1 MKKFLGLIVLL
12 VAIAGCA
19 AALVACDP
27 GSGNQATPQSIQFED
42 KDGADR
48 STYWDLGTFP
58 YGTAYEDILPTFKVN
73 LCYSDGS
80 TKELAAGDYTVSYVK
95 VEEEDVPLQSIPA
108 VPDAGFYQ
116 IIFDKDT
123 FQARMFFTVNM
134 AERTDLTLS
143 LSRNEWEYD
152 EANPTPTVG
161 GYSATDGDEPRFY
174 CVDKTVFD
182 ALTDE
187 QKAEYWR
194 HTTPMYNLGG
204 EPCTV
209 AVGEYYAYA
218 EIPQDNNFTVSYTAI
233 TPETAFTVNKAVLH
247 YDAAVADNL
256 WAVYNF
262 NSNGVIDGVNLGATS
277 ITTRDFSVTTALKDK
292 TGAEI
297 LGQYVWADSSVTVD
311 ADDNGKTF
319 DAIYQLDPRCEA
331 SYTVENGS
339 IPVALTVNKGTV
351 RQPHL
356 LIDSY
361 NVHSA
366 NEGFGPYPDNKYR
379 YVVVN
384 DEGGYKISI
393 DDGTWDK
400 DGIVRISF
408 NRLNADGTD
417 ATVEV
422 KGLMGTLQP
431 DGTYKYWLNSVFRE
445 PALYTITVSLKNK
458 TNFTWYDGTSEDAT
472 LIFEI
477 KDKKPI
483 PAPTAHLRDS
493 ATDTEGVDFAAF
505 DGAAHAIDFT
515 DFTENAVYTTVNGES
530 VYAITE
536 TDDRAYYLLESET
549 IAENIDSAGEWV
561 VNVALTPAPEYTW
574 AGGSVTPVEYTWADG
589 SVTPV
594 EYTCKINAYTTFFPG
609 IKVANAYTAFDP
621 ENPTADD
628 TEIMQLMMN
637 WYGADG
643 AGEMETDCSDYKAAV
658 YFTAFRDGESL
669 AQYIG
674 TVSNSHAADNFGTY
688 SMSFALTNIADK
700 SAPTHYH
707 GATEVEAGSKVDST
721 IYPNDDPFVSVEQIT
736 DYDMPFFLIAKVD
749 CRETVQ
755 SENITYAYA
764 TVGDCTVVKIKGD
777 NGGDGVTTDKV
788 TSEVYLVFRG
798 GEYVGHEI
806 NTTVKIGEV
815 NTTYFLQFALIL

>member
-12 VAIAGCA
+12 VALAVCA
-19 AALVACDP
+19 AALVACDL

-48 STYWDLGTFP
+48 STYWDLGAFP

-123 FQARMFFTVNM
+123 FQARMIFTVNM

-152 EANPTPTVG
+152 EIPARLTVG
-161 GYSATDGDEPRFY
+161 GYSVGEVSPVYY
-174 CVDKTVFD
+174 CVSKDAFD

-187 QKAEYWR
+187 QKAEYWLYV
-194 HTTPMYNLGG
+194 TPMYNMG
-204 EPCTV
+204 EVPCTI

-218 EIPQDNNFTVSYTAI
+218 EIPQDNNFTVSYTAV
-233 TPETAFTVNKAVLH
+233 TPENAFTVKKAVLH
-247 YDAAVADNL
+247 YDSAVSSNL
-256 WAVYNF
+256 QAVF
-262 NSNGVIDGVNLGATS
+262 NYHSGIQGGINLGNIN
-277 ITTRDFSVTTALKDK
+277 ITVKDFSIATGLKDR

-297 LGQYVWADSSVTVD
+297 LGEYVWENSSVSID
-311 ADDNGKTF
+311 SDDNGTAF
-319 DAIYQLDPRCEA
+319 PARYQLNSLYEA
-331 SYTVENGS
+331 CYIVEDGS
-339 IPVALTVNKGTV
+339 IPVTLTVNKGAV
-351 RQPHL
+351 IQPQL
-356 LIDSY
+356 SIDSD
-361 NVHSA
+361 NAHNA
-366 NEGFGPYPDNKYR
+366 NEGFGPYPDNALPYA
-379 YVVVN
+379 VVN
-384 DEGGYKISI
+384 DDGGYNVRIF
-393 DDGTWDK
+393 GEWDK
-400 DGIVRISF
+400 NMIEITVK
-408 NRLNADGTD
+408 RLNSDGSSTTNKV
-417 ATVEV
+417 A
-422 KGLMGTLQP
+422 GLIGTLLD
-431 DGTYKYWLNSVFRE
+431 DGTYKYCLSWAFID
-445 PALYTITVSLKNK
+445 PAEYAVTLSLKDK
-458 TNFTWYDGTSEDAT
+458 TNFTWYDGTTEDSVFR
-472 LIFEI
+472 FEI
-477 KDKKPI
+477 KEKKAVPV
-483 PAPTAHLRDS
+483 PTAHLSGS
-493 ATDTEGVDFAAF
+493 ATGTDGVDFVAL
-505 DGAAHAIDFT
+505 DGTAHTIDFT
-515 DFTENAVYTTVNGES
+515 DFTDGAIEPALNGEYSYPTTGADNTTFYLFEADELEGFVDTS
-530 VYAITE
+530 VGYGTIT
-536 TDDRAYYLLESET
+536 
-549 IAENIDSAGEWV
+549 
-561 VNVALTPAPEYTW
+561 VALVPADEYTW
-574 AGGSVTPVEYTWADG
+574 EDG

-594 EYTCKINAYTTFFPG
+594 EYTCKIRSGSTFFPDMKIQTG
-609 IKVANAYTAFDP
+609 YTAFDP
-621 ENPTADD
+621 TKPTADD
-628 TEIMQLMMN
+628 AEVMQLMN
-637 WYGADG
+637 DWFG
-643 AGEMETDCSDYKAAV
+643 AGKMETDCRDYNAAV

-674 TVSNSHAADNFGTY
+674 TVTNSHTSPDNFGTY
-688 SMSFALTNIADK
+688 SMSFALTDIADK

-721 IYPNDDPFVSVEQIT
+721 IYPNDDPFVSVDKIT

-749 CRETVQ
+749 CREAVQ

-777 NGGDGVTTDKV
+777 NGGDGVNSEKV

-815 NTTYFLQFALIL
+815 NTTYFLQFALTL

>member
-1 MKKFLGLIVLL
+1 MKKTIGLIVLL
-12 VAIAGCA
+12 IALSVCVVS
-19 AALVACDP
+19 LVACDP

-48 STYWDLGTFP
+48 STYWDLGAFP

-95 VEEEDVPLQSIPA
+95 VEEEDVPLQSIPS

-123 FQARMFFTVNM
+123 FQARMIFTVNM

-161 GYSATDGDEPRFY
+161 GYSATDGDEPLFY
-174 CVDKTVFD
+174 CVDKAAFD

-187 QKAEYWR
+187 QKAEYWLYV
-194 HTTPMYNLGG
+194 TPMYNMG
-204 EPCTV
+204 EVPCTI

-218 EIPQDNNFTVSYTAI
+218 EIPQDNNFTVSYTAV
-233 TPETAFTVNKAVLH
+233 TPENAFTVKKAVLH
-247 YDAAVADNL
+247 YDSAVSSNL
-256 WAVYNF
+256 QAVF
-262 NSNGVIDGVNLGATS
+262 NYRSGILGGINLGNINITVKDSS
-277 ITTRDFSVTTALKDK
+277 IATALKDK

-311 ADDNGKTF
+311 SDDSGKTF
-319 DAIYQLDPRCEA
+319 AARYELDSVCEA
-331 SYTVENGS
+331 CYTVEDGS
-339 IPVALTVNKGTV
+339 IPVTLTVNKGAV
-351 RQPHL
+351 MQPQL
-356 LIDSY
+356 SIDSD
-361 NVHSA
+361 NAHSA
-366 NEGFGPYPDNKYR
+366 NESFGPYPDNALPYA
-379 YVVVN
+379 VVN
-384 DEGGYKISI
+384 DDGGYNVRIF
-393 DDGTWDK
+393 GEWDK
-400 DGIVRISF
+400 NIIEITVK
-408 NRLNADGTD
+408 RLNSDGSST
-417 ATVEV
+417 TNKVT
-422 KGLMGTLQP
+422 GLIGTLLD
-431 DGTYKYWLNSVFRE
+431 DGTYKYCLNWAFID
-445 PALYTITVSLKNK
+445 PAEYTVTLSLKDK
-458 TNFTWYDGTSEDAT
+458 TNFTWYDGTTEDSVFR
-472 LIFEI
+472 FEI
-477 KDKKPI
+477 KEKKPI
-483 PAPTAHLRDS
+483 SVPTAHLSGS
-493 ATDTEGVDFAAF
+493 ATDTDGVDFVAL
-505 DGAAHAIDFT
+505 DGTAHTIDFT
-515 DFTENAVYTTVNGES
+515 DFTDGAIEPALNGEYSYPATGADNTAFYLFEADELEGFVDTS
-530 VYAITE
+530 VGYGTITV
-536 TDDRAYYLLESET
+536 TL
-549 IAENIDSAGEWV
+549 V
-561 VNVALTPAPEYTW
+561 PADEYTW
-574 AGGSVTPVEYTWADG
+574 EDG

-621 ENPTADD
+621 TNPTADD
-628 TEIMQLMMN
+628 AAEIMQLMN
-637 WYGADG
+637 DWLGVDG
-643 AGEMETDCSDYKAAV
+643 AGKMETDCRDYNAAV

-674 TVSNSHAADNFGTY
+674 TVTNSHTSPDNFGTY
-688 SMSFALTNIADK
+688 SMSFALTDIADK

-707 GATEVEAGSKVDST
+707 GATEVEEGSKVDST
-721 IYPNDDPFVSVEQIT
+721 IYPNDDPFVSVEKIS

-777 NGGDGVTTDKV
+777 NGGDGVNSEKV

>member
-12 VAIAGCA
+12 VALAVCA

-48 STYWDLGTFP
+48 STFWDLGIFD
-58 YGTAYEDILPTFKVN
+58 YGTAYADILPSFTLN
-73 LCYSDGS
+73 LYYSDGS
-80 TKELAAGDYTVSYVK
+80 TKELAAGDYTVSYIK
-95 VEEEDVPLQSIPA
+95 IEEEDVPLQSMPA
-108 VPDAGFYQ
+108 VPDAGYYQ
-116 IIFDKDT
+116 IIFDKDEL
-123 FQARMFFTVNM
+123 QARMLFTVESVM
-134 AERTDLTLS
+134 RTDLTLS

-161 GYSATDGDEPRFY
+161 GYSATDGDEPLFY
-174 CVDKTVFD
+174 CVGKAAFD

-194 HTTPMYNLGG
+194 HTTPMCNLGG

-218 EIPQDNNFTVSYTAI
+218 KIPESGNYTDSYTAI
-233 TPETAFTVNKAVLH
+233 TPETAFTVKKAVLS
-247 YDAAVADNL
+247 YDSAVPSNL
-256 WAVYNF
+256 QAVF
-262 NSNGVIDGVNLGATS
+262 NYHSGIQGGINLGNIN
-277 ITTRDFSVTTALKDK
+277 ITVKDFSIATGLKDK
-292 TGAEI
+292 TGEEI
-297 LGQYVWADSSVTVD
+297 LGQYVWADSSVFID
-311 ADDNGKTF
+311 SDDNGTTF
-319 DAIYQLDPRCEA
+319 DAIYQLDPQCEA
-331 SYTVENGS
+331 RYTVEDDS
-339 IPVALTVNKGTV
+339 IPVEVTINKGTV
-351 RQPHL
+351 RQPQL

-366 NEGFGPYPDNKYR
+366 NESFGPYPGNEYR

-393 DDGTWDK
+393 DDGTWNK
-400 DGIVRISF
+400 DGMVRISF

-417 ATVEV
+417 ETVEV

-431 DGTYKYWLNSVFRE
+431 DGTYKYWLNHVFKE
-445 PALYTITVSLKNK
+445 PALYTITLSLKDK
-458 TNFTWYDGTSEDAT
+458 TNFTWHDGTTEDAT

-493 ATDTEGVDFAAF
+493 ATDTEGVDFATF

-530 VYAITE
+530 VYAIPE
-536 TDDRAYYLLESET
+536 TDNRAYYLLESET
-549 IAENIDSAGEWV
+549 IAENIDSADEWV

-574 AGGSVTPVEYTWADG
+574 EDG

-594 EYTCKINAYTTFFPG
+594 EYTCKINAHTTFFPG
-609 IKVANAYTAFDP
+609 IKVADAYTDFDP
-621 ENPTADD
+621 TNTTTDAEV
-628 TEIMQLMMN
+628 MQLMMN
-637 WYGADG
+637 WLGTDG
-643 AGEMETDCSDYKAAV
+643 AGEMETDYRNYTAAV

-674 TVSNSHAADNFGTY
+674 TVSNSHTAADNFGTY
-688 SMSFALTNIADK
+688 SMTFHLTDIADK

-721 IYPNDDPFVSVEQIT
+721 IYPNDDPHFSVEKIT
-736 DYDMPFFLIAKVD
+736 EYDMRFFLIAKVD
-749 CRETVQ
+749 CREAVQ
-755 SENITYAYA
+755 GENIAYAYA
-764 TVGDCTVVKIKGD
+764 TFGDYTVIRMQGTGE
-777 NGGDGVTTDKV
+777 NSAEGTSTS
-788 TSEVYLVFRG
+788 SEVYMIFRG

-806 NTTVKIGEV
+806 NTTVTADGV
-815 NTTYFLQFALIL
+815 STDFFVQFALAR

>member
-12 VAIAGCA
+12 VALAVCA
-19 AALVACDP
+19 AALVACDLD
-27 GSGNQATPQSIQFED
+27 SGNQATPQSIQFED

-48 STYWDLGTFP
+48 STFWDLGAFP

-95 VEEEDVPLQSIPA
+95 IEEEDVPLRSIPA

-123 FQARMFFTVNM
+123 FQARMLFTVNM

-152 EANPTPTVG
+152 EIPARLTVG
-161 GYSATDGDEPRFY
+161 GYSVGEVSPVYY
-174 CVDKTVFD
+174 CVSKDAFD

-187 QKAEYWR
+187 QKAEYWLYV
-194 HTTPMYNLGG
+194 TPMYNMG
-204 EPCTV
+204 EVPCTI

-218 EIPQDNNFTVSYTAI
+218 EIPQDNNFTASYTAV
-233 TPETAFTVNKAVLH
+233 TPENAFTVKKAVLH
-247 YDAAVADNL
+247 YDSAVSSNL
-256 WAVYNF
+256 QAVF
-262 NSNGVIDGVNLGATS
+262 NYHSGIQGGINLGNIN
-277 ITTRDFSVTTALKDK
+277 ITVKDFSIATGLKDR

-297 LGQYVWADSSVTVD
+297 LGEYVWENSSVID
-311 ADDNGKTF
+311 SDDNGKTF
-319 DAIYQLDPRCEA
+319 DAIYQLDPLCEA

-339 IPVALTVNKGTV
+339 IPVTLTVNKRAV
-351 RQPHL
+351 KQPQL
-356 LIDSY
+356 SIDSD

-366 NEGFGPYPDNKYR
+366 NEGFGPYPDNEHR
-379 YVVVN
+379 YVVVK
-384 DEGGYKISI
+384 DEGGYNISI

-408 NRLNADGTD
+408 NRLNDDGTD

-422 KGLMGTLQP
+422 KSLVGTLQP
-431 DGTYKYWLNSVFRE
+431 DGTYKYWLNHVFSE
-445 PALYTITVSLKNK
+445 PALYTITLSLKDK
-458 TNFTWYDGTSEDAT
+458 TNFTWYDGTTEDAA

-493 ATDTEGVDFAAF
+493 ATDTEDVDFATF

-536 TDDRAYYLLESET
+536 TDNRAYYLLESET

-561 VNVALTPAPEYTW
+561 VNVALTPAP
-574 AGGSVTPVEYTWADG
+574 EYTWADG

-628 TEIMQLMMN
+628 DEVMQLMN
-637 WYGADG
+637 DWLGFDG
-643 AGEMETDCSDYKAAV
+643 AGKMETDCRDYNAAV
-658 YFTAFRDGESL
+658 YFTAFSDGESL

-674 TVSNSHAADNFGTY
+674 TVTNSHTSPDNFGTY
-688 SMSFALTNIADK
+688 SMSFALTDIADK

-707 GATEVEAGSKVDST
+707 GATEVEAGSLVDST
-721 IYPNDDPFVSVEQIT
+721 IYPNDNPFVSVEKIT

-777 NGGDGVTTDKV
+777 NGGDGVNSEKV

-815 NTTYFLQFALIL
+815 NTTYFLQFALTL

>member
-12 VAIAGCA
+12 VALAVCA
-19 AALVACDP
+19 AALVACDL

-48 STYWDLGTFP
+48 STYWDLGAFP

-95 VEEEDVPLQSIPA
+95 VEEEDIPLQSIPA

-116 IIFDKDT
+116 IIFDKGT
-123 FQARMFFTVNM
+123 FQARMIFTV
-134 AERTDLTLS
+134 ESVVRTDLTLS
-143 LSRNEWEYD
+143 LPRNEWEYD

-161 GYSATDGDEPRFY
+161 GYSVGEVSPVYY
-174 CVDKTVFD
+174 CVSKDAFD

-187 QKAEYWR
+187 QKAEYWLYV
-194 HTTPMYNLGG
+194 TPMYNMG
-204 EPCTV
+204 EVPCTI

-218 EIPQDNNFTVSYTAI
+218 EIPQDNNFTVSYTAV
-233 TPETAFTVNKAVLH
+233 TPENAFTVKKAVLH
-247 YDAAVADNL
+247 YDSAVSSNL
-256 WAVYNF
+256 QAVF
-262 NSNGVIDGVNLGATS
+262 NYHSGIQGGINLGNINITVKDSSIATG
-277 ITTRDFSVTTALKDK
+277 LKDR

-297 LGQYVWADSSVTVD
+297 LGEYVWENSSVSID
-311 ADDNGKTF
+311 SDDNGTAF
-319 DAIYQLDPRCEA
+319 PARYQLNSLCEA
-331 SYTVENGS
+331 CYTVEDGS
-339 IPVALTVNKGTV
+339 IPVTLTVNKGAV
-351 RQPHL
+351 MQPQL
-356 LIDSY
+356 SIDSD
-361 NVHSA
+361 NAHNA
-366 NEGFGPYPDNKYR
+366 NEGFGPYPDNALPYA
-379 YVVVN
+379 VVN
-384 DEGGYKISI
+384 DDGGYNVRIF
-393 DDGTWDK
+393 GEWDK
-400 DGIVRISF
+400 NIIEITVKRVNSDGSSTTNKV
-408 NRLNADGTD
+408 A
-417 ATVEV
+417 
-422 KGLMGTLQP
+422 GLIGTLLD
-431 DGTYKYWLNSVFRE
+431 DGTYKYCLSWAFIN
-445 PALYTITVSLKNK
+445 PAEYAVTLSLKDK
-458 TNFTWYDGTSEDAT
+458 TNFTWHDGTSEDAT

-493 ATDTEGVDFAAF
+493 ATDTEDVDFATF

-515 DFTENAVYTTVNGES
+515 DFTENAVYTTVNGKS

-536 TDDRAYYLLESET
+536 TDNRAYYLLESET

-561 VNVALTPAPEYTW
+561 VNVALAPAP
-574 AGGSVTPVEYTWADG
+574 EYTWADG

-609 IKVANAYTAFDP
+609 IKVANAYTALDP

-628 TEIMQLMMN
+628 AEVMQLMN
-637 WYGADG
+637 DWFG
-643 AGEMETDCSDYKAAV
+643 AGGAGKMETDCRDYNAAV

-674 TVSNSHAADNFGTY
+674 TVTNSHTSPDNFGTY
-688 SMSFALTNIADK
+688 SMSFALTDIADK

-707 GATEVEAGSKVDST
+707 GATEVEAGSKVGST
-721 IYPNDDPFVSVEQIT
+721 ICPNDDPSVSVDKIT

-749 CRETVQ
+749 CREAVQ

-764 TVGDCTVVKIKGD
+764 TFGDCTVVKIKGD
-777 NGGDGVTTDKV
+777 NGGDGVNSEKE

-815 NTTYFLQFALIL
+815 NTTYFLQFALTR

>member
-12 VAIAGCA
+12 VALAVCA
-19 AALVACDP
+19 AALVACDL

-48 STYWDLGTFP
+48 STYWDLGAFP

-95 VEEEDVPLQSIPA
+95 VEEEDIPLQSIPA

-116 IIFDKDT
+116 IIFDKGT
-123 FQARMFFTVNM
+123 FQARMIFTV
-134 AERTDLTLS
+134 ESVVRTDLTLS
-143 LSRNEWEYD
+143 LPRNEWEYD

-161 GYSATDGDEPRFY
+161 GYSVGEVSPVYY
-174 CVDKTVFD
+174 CVSKDAFD

-187 QKAEYWR
+187 QKAEYWLYV
-194 HTTPMYNLGG
+194 TPMYNMG
-204 EPCTV
+204 EVPCTI

-218 EIPQDNNFTVSYTAI
+218 EIPQDNNFTVSYTAV
-233 TPETAFTVNKAVLH
+233 TPENAFTVKKAVLH
-247 YDAAVADNL
+247 YDSAVSSNL
-256 WAVYNF
+256 QAVF
-262 NSNGVIDGVNLGATS
+262 NYHSGIQGGINLGNINITVKDSSIATG
-277 ITTRDFSVTTALKDK
+277 LKDR

-297 LGQYVWADSSVTVD
+297 LGEYVWENSSVSID
-311 ADDNGKTF
+311 SDDNGTAF
-319 DAIYQLDPRCEA
+319 PARYQLNSLCEA
-331 SYTVENGS
+331 CYTVEDGS
-339 IPVALTVNKGTV
+339 IPVTLTVNKGAV
-351 RQPHL
+351 MQPQL
-356 LIDSY
+356 SIDSD
-361 NVHSA
+361 NAHNA
-366 NEGFGPYPDNKYR
+366 NEGFGPYPDNALPYA
-379 YVVVN
+379 VVN
-384 DEGGYKISI
+384 DDGGYNVRIF
-393 DDGTWDK
+393 GEWDK
-400 DGIVRISF
+400 NIIEITVK
-408 NRLNADGTD
+408 RLNSDGSSTTNKV
-417 ATVEV
+417 A
-422 KGLMGTLQP
+422 GLIGTLLD
-431 DGTYKYWLNSVFRE
+431 DGTYKYCLSWAFID
-445 PALYTITVSLKNK
+445 PAEYAVTLSLKDK
-458 TNFTWYDGTSEDAT
+458 TNFTWHDGTSEDAT
-472 LIFEI
+472 FIFEI

-493 ATDTEGVDFAAF
+493 ATDTEDVDFATF

-536 TDDRAYYLLESET
+536 TDNRACYLLESET

-561 VNVALTPAPEYTW
+561 VNVALAPAP
-574 AGGSVTPVEYTWADG
+574 EYTWADG

-609 IKVANAYTAFDP
+609 IKVANAYTALDP

-628 TEIMQLMMN
+628 AEVMQLMN
-637 WYGADG
+637 DWLGVDG
-643 AGEMETDCSDYKAAV
+643 AGKMETDCRDYNAAV

-674 TVSNSHAADNFGTY
+674 TVTNSHTSPDNFGTY
-688 SMSFALTNIADK
+688 SMSFALTDIADK

-721 IYPNDDPFVSVEQIT
+721 IYPNDDPFVSVDKIT

-749 CRETVQ
+749 CREAVQ

-777 NGGDGVTTDKV
+777 NGGDGVNSEKV

-815 NTTYFLQFALIL
+815 NTTYFLQFALTL

>member
-12 VAIAGCA
+12 VALAVCA
-19 AALVACDP
+19 AALVACDL

-48 STYWDLGTFP
+48 STYWDLGAFP

-95 VEEEDVPLQSIPA
+95 VEEEDIPLQSIPA

-116 IIFDKDT
+116 IIFDKGT
-123 FQARMFFTVNM
+123 FQARMIFTV
-134 AERTDLTLS
+134 ESVVRTDLTLS
-143 LSRNEWEYD
+143 LPRNEWEYD

-161 GYSATDGDEPRFY
+161 GYSVGEVSPVYY
-174 CVDKTVFD
+174 CVSKDAFD

-187 QKAEYWR
+187 QKAEYWLYV
-194 HTTPMYNLGG
+194 TPMYNMG
-204 EPCTV
+204 EVPCTI

-218 EIPQDNNFTVSYTAI
+218 EIPQDNNFTVSYTAV
-233 TPETAFTVNKAVLH
+233 TPENAFTVKKAVLH
-247 YDAAVADNL
+247 YDSAVSSNL
-256 WAVYNF
+256 QAVF
-262 NSNGVIDGVNLGATS
+262 NYHSGIQGGINLGNIN
-277 ITTRDFSVTTALKDK
+277 ITVKDFSIATGLKDR

-297 LGQYVWADSSVTVD
+297 LGEYVWENSSVSID
-311 ADDNGKTF
+311 SDDNGTAF
-319 DAIYQLDPRCEA
+319 PARYQLNSLCEA
-331 SYTVENGS
+331 CYTVEDGS
-339 IPVALTVNKGTV
+339 IPVTLTVNKGAV
-351 RQPHL
+351 MQPQL
-356 LIDSY
+356 SIDSD
-361 NVHSA
+361 NAHNA
-366 NEGFGPYPDNKYR
+366 NEGFGPYPDNALPYA
-379 YVVVN
+379 VVN
-384 DEGGYKISI
+384 DDGGYNVRIF
-393 DDGTWDK
+393 GEWDK
-400 DGIVRISF
+400 NIIEITVK
-408 NRLNADGTD
+408 RLNSDGSSTTNKV
-417 ATVEV
+417 A
-422 KGLMGTLQP
+422 GLIGTLLD
-431 DGTYKYWLNSVFRE
+431 DGTYKYCLSWAFIN
-445 PALYTITVSLKNK
+445 PAEYAVTLSLKDK
-458 TNFTWYDGTSEDAT
+458 TNFTWHDGTSEDAT
-472 LIFEI
+472 FIFEI

-493 ATDTEGVDFAAF
+493 ATDTEDVDFATF

-536 TDDRAYYLLESET
+536 TDNRAYYLLESET

-561 VNVALTPAPEYTW
+561 VNVALAPAP
-574 AGGSVTPVEYTWADG
+574 EYTWADG

-609 IKVANAYTAFDP
+609 IKVANAYTALDP

-628 TEIMQLMMN
+628 AEVMQLMN
-637 WYGADG
+637 DWLGVDG
-643 AGEMETDCSDYKAAV
+643 AGKMETDCRDYNAAV

-674 TVSNSHAADNFGTY
+674 TVTNSHTSPDNFGTY
-688 SMSFALTNIADK
+688 SMSFALTDIADK

-721 IYPNDDPFVSVEQIT
+721 IYPNDDPFVSVDKIT

-749 CRETVQ
+749 CREAVQ

-777 NGGDGVTTDKV
+777 NGGDGVNSEKV

-815 NTTYFLQFALIL
+815 NTTYFLQFALTL

>member
-1 MKKFLGLIVLL
+1 MKKFLGLIVLI
-12 VAIAGCA
+12 VALAVCA
-19 AALVACDP
+19 AALVACDL
-27 GSGNQATPQSIQFED
+27 GSDNQATPQSIQFED

-48 STYWDLGTFP
+48 STYWDLGAFP

-116 IIFDKDT
+116 IIFDKGT
-123 FQARMFFTVNM
+123 FQARMIFTVNM

-143 LSRNEWEYD
+143 LPRNEWEYD

-161 GYSATDGDEPRFY
+161 GYSATDGDEPLFY
-174 CVDKTVFD
+174 CVDKAAFD

-187 QKAEYWR
+187 QKAEYWLYV
-194 HTTPMYNLGG
+194 TPMYNMG
-204 EPCTV
+204 EVPCTI

-218 EIPQDNNFTVSYTAI
+218 EIPQDNNFTVSYTAV
-233 TPETAFTVNKAVLH
+233 TPENAFTVKKAVLH
-247 YDAAVADNL
+247 YDSAVSSNL
-256 WAVYNF
+256 QAVF
-262 NSNGVIDGVNLGATS
+262 NYHSGIQGGINLGNIN
-277 ITTRDFSVTTALKDK
+277 ITVKDFSIATGLKDR

-297 LGQYVWADSSVTVD
+297 LGEYVWENSSVSID
-311 ADDNGKTF
+311 SDDNGTAF
-319 DAIYQLDPRCEA
+319 PARYQLNSLCEA
-331 SYTVENGS
+331 CYTVEDGS
-339 IPVALTVNKGTV
+339 IPVTLTVNKGAV
-351 RQPHL
+351 MQPQL
-356 LIDSY
+356 SIDSD
-361 NVHSA
+361 NAHNA
-366 NEGFGPYPDNKYR
+366 NEGFGPYPDNALPYA
-379 YVVVN
+379 VVN
-384 DEGGYKISI
+384 DDGGYNVRIF
-393 DDGTWDK
+393 GEWDK
-400 DGIVRISF
+400 NIIEITVK
-408 NRLNADGTD
+408 RLNSDGSST
-417 ATVEV
+417 TNKVT
-422 KGLMGTLQP
+422 GLIGTLLD
-431 DGTYKYWLNSVFRE
+431 DGTYKYCLSWAFID
-445 PALYTITVSLKNK
+445 PAEYAVTLSLKDK
-458 TNFTWYDGTSEDAT
+458 TNFTWHDGTSEDAT
-472 LIFEI
+472 FIFEI

-483 PAPTAHLRDS
+483 PAPTAHLRYS
-493 ATDTEGVDFAAF
+493 ATDTEDVDFATF

-536 TDDRAYYLLESET
+536 TDNRAYYLLESET

-561 VNVALTPAPEYTW
+561 VNVALAPAP
-574 AGGSVTPVEYTWADG
+574 EYTWADG

-609 IKVANAYTAFDP
+609 IKVANAYIALDP

-628 TEIMQLMMN
+628 AEVMQLMN
-637 WYGADG
+637 DWFG
-643 AGEMETDCSDYKAAV
+643 AGGAGKMETDCRDYNAAV
-658 YFTAFRDGESL
+658 YFYASQDDYK
-669 AQYIG
+669 AKYVG
-674 TVSNSHAADNFGTY
+674 TVENTHAADNFGTY
-688 SMSFALTNIADK
+688 SMSFALTDIADK

-721 IYPNDDPFVSVEQIT
+721 IYPNDDPFVSVDKIT

-749 CRETVQ
+749 CREAVQ

-777 NGGDGVTTDKV
+777 NGGDGVNSEKV

-815 NTTYFLQFALIL
+815 NTTYFLQFALTL

>member
-12 VAIAGCA
+12 VALAVCA
-19 AALVACDP
+19 AALVACDL

-48 STYWDLGTFP
+48 STYWDLGAFP

-116 IIFDKDT
+116 IIFDKGT
-123 FQARMFFTVNM
+123 FQARMIFTVNM

-152 EANPTPTVG
+152 EIPTRLTVG
-161 GYSATDGDEPRFY
+161 GYSVGEVSPVYY
-174 CVDKTVFD
+174 CVSKNAFD

-194 HTTPMYNLGG
+194 HTVPMYNLGG
-204 EPCTV
+204 EPCTI

-218 EIPQDNNFTVSYTAI
+218 EIPQDNNFTVSYTAV
-233 TPETAFTVNKAVLH
+233 TLENAFTVKKAVLH
-247 YDAAVADNL
+247 YDSAVSSNL
-256 WAVYNF
+256 QAVF
-262 NSNGVIDGVNLGATS
+262 NYHSGIQGGINLGNIN
-277 ITTRDFSVTTALKDK
+277 ITVKDFSIATGLKDR

-297 LGQYVWADSSVTVD
+297 LGEYVWENSSVSID
-311 ADDNGKTF
+311 SDDNGTAF
-319 DAIYQLDPRCEA
+319 PARYQLNSLCEA
-331 SYTVENGS
+331 CYTVEDGS
-339 IPVALTVNKGTV
+339 IPVTLTVNKGAV
-351 RQPHL
+351 MQPQL
-356 LIDSY
+356 SIDSD
-361 NVHSA
+361 NAHNA
-366 NEGFGPYPDNKYR
+366 NEGFGPYPDNALPYA
-379 YVVVN
+379 VVN
-384 DEGGYKISI
+384 DDGGYNVRIF
-393 DDGTWDK
+393 GEWDK
-400 DGIVRISF
+400 NIIEITVK
-408 NRLNADGTD
+408 RLNSDGSSTTNKV
-417 ATVEV
+417 A
-422 KGLMGTLQP
+422 GLIGTLLD
-431 DGTYKYWLNSVFRE
+431 DGTYKYCLSWAFID
-445 PALYTITVSLKNK
+445 PAEYAVTLSLKDK
-458 TNFTWYDGTSEDAT
+458 TNFTWHDGTSEDAT
-472 LIFEI
+472 FIFEI

-493 ATDTEGVDFAAF
+493 ATDTEDVDFATF

-536 TDDRAYYLLESET
+536 TDNRAYYLLESET

-561 VNVALTPAPEYTW
+561 VNVALAPAP
-574 AGGSVTPVEYTWADG
+574 EYTWADG

-609 IKVANAYTAFDP
+609 IKVANAYTALDP

-628 TEIMQLMMN
+628 AEVMQLMN
-637 WYGADG
+637 DWLGVDG
-643 AGEMETDCSDYKAAV
+643 AGKMETDCRDYNAAV

-674 TVSNSHAADNFGTY
+674 TVTNSHTSPDNFGTY
-688 SMSFALTNIADK
+688 SMSFALTDIADK

-721 IYPNDDPFVSVEQIT
+721 IYPNDDPFVSVDKIT

-749 CRETVQ
+749 CREAVQ

-777 NGGDGVTTDKV
+777 NGGDGVNSEKV

-815 NTTYFLQFALIL
+815 NTTYFLQFALTL

>member
-1 MKKFLGLIVLL
+1 MVHGRFTAHRTRCKLRI
-12 VAIAGCA
+12 GCGRGSRHVFIPSQNEA
-19 AALVACDP
+19 RKQRENEGPL
-27 GSGNQATPQSIQFED
+27 SGNQATPQSIQFED

-48 STYWDLGTFP
+48 STYWDLGAFP

-123 FQARMFFTVNM
+123 FQARMIFTV
-134 AERTDLTLS
+134 
-143 LSRNEWEYD
+143 
-152 EANPTPTVG
+152 NPTPTVG
-161 GYSATDGDEPRFY
+161 GYSATDGDEPLFY
-174 CVDKTVFD
+174 CVDKAAFD

-187 QKAEYWR
+187 QKAEYWLYV
-194 HTTPMYNLGG
+194 TPMYNMG
-204 EPCTV
+204 EVPCTI

-218 EIPQDNNFTVSYTAI
+218 EIPQDNNFTVSYTAV
-233 TPETAFTVNKAVLH
+233 TPENAFTVKKAVLH
-247 YDAAVADNL
+247 YDSAVSSNL
-256 WAVYNF
+256 QAVF
-262 NSNGVIDGVNLGATS
+262 NYHSGIQGGINLGNIN
-277 ITTRDFSVTTALKDK
+277 ITVKDFSIATGLKDR

-297 LGQYVWADSSVTVD
+297 LGEYVWENSSVSID
-311 ADDNGKTF
+311 SDYNGTAF
-319 DAIYQLDPRCEA
+319 PARYQLNSLCEA
-331 SYTVENGS
+331 CYTVEDGS
-339 IPVALTVNKGTV
+339 IPVTLTVNKGAV
-351 RQPHL
+351 MQPQL
-356 LIDSY
+356 SIDSD
-361 NVHSA
+361 NAHNA
-366 NEGFGPYPDNKYR
+366 NEGFGPYPDNALPYA
-379 YVVVN
+379 VVN
-384 DEGGYKISI
+384 DDGGYYVRIF
-393 DDGTWDK
+393 GEWDK
-400 DGIVRISF
+400 NIIEITVK
-408 NRLNADGTD
+408 RLNSDGSST
-417 ATVEV
+417 TNKVT
-422 KGLMGTLQP
+422 GLIGTLLD
-431 DGTYKYWLNSVFRE
+431 DGTYKYCLNRAFID
-445 PALYTITVSLKNK
+445 PAEYAVTLSLKDK
-458 TNFTWYDGTSEDAT
+458 TNFTWYDGTTEDSVFR
-472 LIFEI
+472 LEI
-477 KDKKPI
+477 KEKKPVSV
-483 PAPTAHLRDS
+483 PSVHLRDS
-493 ATDTEGVDFAAF
+493 ATDTEDVDFATF

-536 TDDRAYYLLESET
+536 TDNRAYYLLESET

-574 AGGSVTPVEYTWADG
+574 EDG

-621 ENPTADD
+621 ENPTADGA
-628 TEIMQLMMN
+628 EVMQPMIDWL
-637 WYGADG
+637 GVDG
-643 AGEMETDCSDYKAAV
+643 AGKMETACRNYNAAV

-674 TVSNSHAADNFGTY
+674 TVTNSHTNPDNFGTY
-688 SMSFALTNIADK
+688 SMSFALTDIADK

-707 GATEVEAGSKVDST
+707 GATEVEAGSRVDST
-721 IYPNDDPFVSVEQIT
+721 IYPNDDPFFSIKEISA
-736 DYDMPFFLIAKVD
+736 YDTPFFLIAKVD

-764 TVGDCTVVKIKGD
+764 TVGDCTVVKITGD
-777 NGGDGVTTDKV
+777 NGGDGVTTEKV

-806 NTTVKIGEV
+806 NTTVTIGEV
-815 NTTYFLQFALIL
+815 NTTYFLQFALTL